1 MTILYKIF
9 SILPVVEHDGYK
21 YQQTLK
27 ISERFRKIFLF
38 NDKRDYKVNS
48 VNDIFLLLKHIILF
62 IISIIYFPIILI
74 LIIKKNKFLL
84 INHHQIGAY
93 FHQLDCFSKFSKLN
107 NKKYILILPNSFN
120 NLKIFNFHFEKYIK
134 IISSDIL
141 YFLFLPLTIYEKIT
155 FNPWIFETLNVKS
168 NYNQIHSRYYEK
180 YKKSSIDYKLELK
193 LAKNFLRKKKIK
205 NKIIC
210 FSLKDEKF
218 HNYKS
223 IRDVNENNYLKSIK
237 YLISKNYTVI
247 RFIHNNSQKFKIKKN
262 YFEINI
268 EKKLNNLLQT
278 QLIHLASLVI
288 VNQSGICNYNTMTTT
303 PFLLCD
309 AIPFNTI
316 NVIKKNDRFIF
327 KRFYQKK
334 LKRFLNIDEIIN
346 KKLHLYPEIYGHKN
360 NIDIIDN
367 TETEI
372 LHSILSSLKKNK
384 GNQCKKIFV
393 RHKSLSC
400 YYSHSS
406 LSKTFKI

>member
-1 MTILYKIF
+1 MKIFYNFF

-27 ISERFRKIFLF
+27 ISERLRKIFLID
-38 NDKRDYKVNS
+38 NKRDYKVNR
-48 VNDIFLLLKHIILF
+48 VNDIFLLVKHILLF
-62 IISIIYFPIILI
+62 IISIIYFPIIII
-74 LIIKKNKFLL
+74 LIIKKKKFLL

-93 FHQLDCFSKFSKLN
+93 FHQLDCFSKYSKLN

-134 IISSDIL
+134 IISSDSL
-141 YFLFLPLTIYEKIT
+141 YFLFLPLTIYKKIT
-155 FNPWIFETLNVKS
+155 FNPWVFETLNEKS
-168 NYNQIHSRYYEK
+168 NYNQIHSSYYEK
-180 YKKSSIDYKLELK
+180 FKKFSINYRLELK

-218 HNYKS
+218 YNYKS

-237 YLISKNYTVI
+237 YLINKNYTVI
-247 RFIHNNSQKFKIKKN
+247 RFTHNNSQKFKIKKN

-278 QLIHLASLVI
+278 QLIHLSSLVI

-309 AIPFNTI
+309 AIPLNTI

-334 LKRFLNIDEIIN
+334 LKRFLNISEIII
-346 KKLHLYPEIYGHKN
+346 KKLHLYPEIYGPKN
-360 NIDIIDN
+360 NIDVMDN

-372 LHSILSSLKKNK
+372 LHSILSSLKKNRGK
-384 GNQCKKIFV
+384 QCKKIFI
-393 RHKSLSC
+393 RHKTLSC

>member
-1 MTILYKIF
+1 
-9 SILPVVEHDGYK
+9 
-21 YQQTLK
+21 
-27 ISERFRKIFLF
+27 
-38 NDKRDYKVNS
+38 
-48 VNDIFLLLKHIILF
+48 
-62 IISIIYFPIILI
+62 
-74 LIIKKNKFLL
+74 
-84 INHHQIGAY
+84 
-93 FHQLDCFSKFSKLN
+93 
-107 NKKYILILPNSFN
+107 
-120 NLKIFNFHFEKYIK
+120 
-134 IISSDIL
+134 
-141 YFLFLPLTIYEKIT
+141 
-155 FNPWIFETLNVKS
+155 
-168 NYNQIHSRYYEK
+168 
-180 YKKSSIDYKLELK
+180 
-193 LAKNFLRKKKIK
+193 
-205 NKIIC
+205 
-210 FSLKDEKF
+210 
-218 HNYKS
+218 
-223 IRDVNENNYLKSIK
+223 
-237 YLISKNYTVI
+237 
-247 RFIHNNSQKFKIKKN
+247 
-262 YFEINI
+262 
-268 EKKLNNLLQT
+268 
-278 QLIHLASLVI
+278 
-288 VNQSGICNYNTMTTT
+288 MTTT